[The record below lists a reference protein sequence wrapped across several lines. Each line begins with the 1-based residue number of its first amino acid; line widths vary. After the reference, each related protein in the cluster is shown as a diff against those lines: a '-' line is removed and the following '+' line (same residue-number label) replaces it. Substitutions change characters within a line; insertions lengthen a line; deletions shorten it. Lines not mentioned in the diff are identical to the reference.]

1 MSTEDKPTPPPAPRG
16 VPQATVGK
24 LTAGRIATYIA
35 AAGGL
40 CTALAPVVA
49 NLDITSTVGLVG
61 GMGAIAA
68 VVVKFLDGWQKYEG
82 DVRDP
87 SKYNEPAP

>member
-1 MSTEDKPTPPPAPRG
+1 MTTLPPDRPGAP
-16 VPQATVGK
+16 PQAPVKSLNT
-24 LTAGRIATYIA
+24 GRLATYLA

-40 CTALAPVVA
+40 LTALTPVVA
-49 NLDITSTVGLVG
+49 NLDVTSTVGLVG

-68 VVVKFLDGWQKYEG
+68 VVVKFLDGWQKYEQ

-87 SKYNEPAP
+87 TKLNEPAP